1 MNIVALHNIKAYTY
15 QALLFIAC
23 VKNVDS
29 NYSFFRFS
37 SCKKEVGEVICDS
50 NVTGEFGIFNA
61 TSGSMLL

>member
-1 MNIVALHNIKAYTY
+1 MNIVALHNIKAYT
-15 QALLFIAC
+15 LLFVAC

-29 NYSFFRFS
+29 NYSFFRFF
-37 SCKKEVGEVICDS
+37 SCKKEVGEVIYDS